1 MKYEQKLKEQKFTDQ
16 TNIENSELLDLKTEI
31 CTLKNKFLQQDQ
43 KRIQEVTSK
52 NLQISQLEKKFK
64 EE

>member
-16 TNIENSELLDLKTEI
+16 TNIENSEMLDLKTEI

>member
-1 MKYEQKLKEQKFTDQ
+1 MKYEQKHKEQKFTDQ
-16 TNIENSELLDLKTEI
+16 TNIENSEMLDLKTEI